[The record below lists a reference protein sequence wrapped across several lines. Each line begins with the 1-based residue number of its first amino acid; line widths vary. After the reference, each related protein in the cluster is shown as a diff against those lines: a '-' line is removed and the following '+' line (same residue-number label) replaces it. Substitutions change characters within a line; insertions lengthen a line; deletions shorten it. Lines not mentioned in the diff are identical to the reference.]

1 MQETKIEWSGSTWNP
16 VHGCSKISAGCVN
29 CYAERISLANGFT
42 SLPWIKPNSHINV
55 QLHPER
61 LEQPLKKKK
70 AKIIFTCSMADLFQA
85 SVPDDF
91 IKQVFDVMNM
101 ASQHWFVFYTKRPER
116 LANWPGPWSDNIVA
130 GVSVENSDNLNRVDL
145 LRTCGAKI
153 KAISFEPLIGRIGSF
168 DLSGIDWAVCG
179 GESCPQDHKR
189 RPMKS
194 EWPREIRDQCVDN
207 DVPFF
212 FKQQDGRKQG
222 HEPYIIEEDGS
233 KTVWNQYPK
242 KMRPKHVQTSIF

>member
-29 CYAERISLANGFT
+29 CYAERISLAKGFT
-42 SLPWIKPNSHINV
+42 SLPWTKQNSHANV
-55 QLHPER
+55 KLYPDR

-70 AKIIFTCSMADLFQA
+70 PKIIFTCSMADLFHA
-85 SVPDDF
+85 RVPDDF

-101 ASQHWFVFYTKRPER
+101 ASQHWFVFFTKRPER
-116 LANWPGPWSDNIVA
+116 LAEWSGPWSDNIIA

-145 LRTCGAKI
+145 LRNCGAKI

-168 DLSGIDWAVCG
+168 DLSGIDWAACG
-179 GESCPQDHKR
+179 GESCPDDRKR
-189 RPMKS
+189 KPMMS
-194 EWPREIRDQCVDN
+194 EWAKEIRDQCVDN

-222 HEPYIIEEDGS
+222 HKPYIIEKDGS

-242 KMRPKHVQTSIF
+242 KMRPKYVQTSIF